1 MGRHLMPKRRW
12 VSILGSAAI
21 TLSGCAVGP
30 NYQPPDV
37 SIPGGFGTA
46 SRISTYAGVPAESST
61 DLSQWWWA
69 LNDRQLN
76 ALVERAI
83 ASNPD
88 IELAL
93 TRVQRARTEE
103 IALLG
108 VALPQVGV
116 SAGVAA
122 GTGTDLT
129 KGRVANSLRSGSDS
143 TGLEALSRIA
153 GFDVGW
159 ELDLFG
165 KYQRLLEAARG
176 DTEALNEMRHAVL
189 ITVVADV
196 VRGYVAIRALQ
207 SRLEAARTDVATA
220 QKTLD
225 LVQTRYD
232 RGLTNELDVTLAK
245 RQLATLQARLPQLT
259 AAISTTQNRMALLL
273 GTYSVAIDPELRRP
287 RRIPYIPDRLNPRAP
302 LDLLRR
308 RPDIR
313 RAEREL
319 AAATARI
326 GAATA
331 DLFPTVTLTAGVGVQ
346 GGPRSQDGTAPIRG
360 PIWSIG
366 PGGYWP
372 FLDFGRLD
380 ALIDVQELRTH
391 EFLVNYKKTILVAV
405 AEVDDAIKGY
415 RAAQQTLKNLQV
427 ALAESR
433 RAVDLATE
441 RYERG
446 LTDFLNV
453 LDAQRQQYEMEEQS
467 IAAQEIVALQFIA
480 LYKALGGGWE
490 RYELLPPIR
499 EPEPAVLATFRRLS
513 NQWQ

>member
-1 MGRHLMPKRRW
+1 MLRRCW
-12 VSILGSAAI
+12 FAFLGSSAVV
-21 TLSGCAVGP
+21 LCGCAVGP
-30 NYQPPDV
+30 DYQPPDV
-37 SIPGGFGTA
+37 SIPSRFGAA
-46 SRISTYAGVPAESST
+46 SGISTYAAAPDEGSSAEF
-61 DLSQWWWA
+61 SQWWRM
-69 LNDRQLN
+69 LNDRQLDG
-76 ALVERAI
+76 LVEQAI
-83 ASNPD
+83 VSNPD

-108 VALPQVGV
+108 TALPHLGV
-116 SAGVAA
+116 SAGIAA

-129 KGRVANSLRSGSDS
+129 KGRVADSLRAGSDA
-143 TGLEALSRIA
+143 TGLQSLSRIV
-153 GFDVGW
+153 GFDGGW

-165 KYQRLLEAARG
+165 KYRRLLEAARG

-189 ITVVADV
+189 ITVVADT
-196 VRGYVAIRALQ
+196 VRGYVAIRGLQ
-207 SRLEAARTDVATA
+207 SRLGEARTDVATA

-225 LVQTRYD
+225 LVQTRYEH
-232 RGLTNELDVTLAK
+232 GLTNELDVKLAK
-245 RQLATLQARLPQLT
+245 RQLATLQARLPELT
-259 AAISTTQNRMALLL
+259 AAIAAAENRMALLL
-273 GTYSVAIDPELRRP
+273 GTYSVAIAPELRRP
-287 RRIPYIPDRLNPRAP
+287 RGIPHIPERLSPRAP
-302 LDLLRR
+302 IDLLRR
-308 RPDIR
+308 HPDIR

-331 DLFPTVTLTAGVGVQ
+331 DLFPTVALTAGVGVQ
-346 GGPRSQDGTAPIRG
+346 GGPRQAGGAVPING

-380 ALIDVQELRTH
+380 ALINEQELRTH
-391 EFLVNYKKTILVAV
+391 EYLVSYRKTILAAV
-405 AEVDDAIKGY
+405 AEVDDAIRGY
-415 RAAQQTLKNLQV
+415 RSARQRLTSLQA
-427 ALAESR
+427 ALAESHS
-433 RAVDLATE
+433 AVDLATE

-453 LDAQRQQYEMEEQS
+453 LDAQRQLYEMEEQS
-467 IAAQEIVALQFIA
+467 IAAQEVVAFQFIA

-499 EPEPAVLATFRRLS
+499 KPEPAVVATFRRLS

>member
-1 MGRHLMPKRRW
+1 MPKRSW
-12 VSILGSAAI
+12 LLGTVAI
-21 TLSGCAVGP
+21 VLSGCAVGP
-30 NYQPPDV
+30 NYEPPHL
-37 SIPGGFGTA
+37 SMPSSFGA
-46 SRISTYAGVPAESST
+46 QSGISAYAALPAESST
-61 DLSQWWWA
+61 DFVQWWRS

-88 IELAL
+88 IEVAL
-93 TRVQRARTEE
+93 TRVQQARAEE

-129 KGRVANSLRSGSDS
+129 TGRAANSLRSAVNSG
-143 TGLEALSRIA
+143 GFNAVSRIA
-153 GFDVGW
+153 GFDMGW

-165 KYQRLLEAARG
+165 KYRRLLEAAHG
-176 DTEALNEMRHAVL
+176 DTEALDEMRHAVL

-196 VRGYVAIRALQ
+196 VRGYVEIRGLQ
-207 SRLEAARTDVATA
+207 SQLEYARTDVETA

-225 LVQTRYD
+225 LVQTRFD

-245 RQLATLQARLPQLT
+245 RQLATLQARLPELA
-259 AAISTTQNRMALLL
+259 AAISAAENRMALLL

-287 RRIPYIPDRLNPRAP
+287 RRIPYIPERLSLRAP
-302 LDLLRR
+302 LDLLRQ

-313 RAEREL
+313 RSEREL

-331 DLFPTVTLTAGVGVQ
+331 DLFPAVTLISGVGVQ
-346 GGPRSQDGTAPIRG
+346 GGSRSQDGTAPIHG
-360 PIWSIG
+360 PIWSVG

-380 ALIDVQELRTH
+380 ALINVQELRTH

-405 AEVDDAIKGY
+405 AEADDAIKGY
-415 RAAQQTLKNLQV
+415 RAGQQSLRRLQT

-433 RAVDLATE
+433 SAVDLATQ

-453 LDAQRQQYEMEEQS
+453 LDAQRQLYEVEEQNVV
-467 IAAQEIVALQFIA
+467 AQEVVAIQYIA

-490 RYELLPPIR
+490 RYQQLPPIR
-499 EPEPAVLATFRRLS
+499 KPEPAVVAAFRRMTS
-513 NQWQ
+513 QWQ